1 MFKLNAQHWILQNC
15 LGSYKLRTV
24 KYSVIWLIDL
34 VTRSEASNWKFC
46 ILGDELLDIFLC
58 VDPYN
63 YVPLCFYKVFH
74 RGTNNHPLVAF
85 FVFLIPFHII
95 LKKTSDI
102 YQHYKNKYKPTK
114 FLKDNL
120 GVNNHIALA
129 PLMFIANMHYF
140 QCHFLSI
147 LVTLDYISY
156 CFPLIFFLHCSINVL
171 VVLPFFLIVFPLIL
185 CFWCLINMFNYNCIY
200 LFLFFSFLCFWCFIY
215 VFT

>member
-1 MFKLNAQHWILQNC
+1 VFKLNAQHWILQNC
-15 LGSYKLRTV
+15 LGSYKVRKV
-24 KYSVIWLIDL
+24 KYRFVIWLIDL

-74 RGTNNHPLVAF
+74 CGTNNHPLVAF
-85 FVFLIPFHII
+85 FVFFNPFRII

-102 YQHYKNKYKPTK
+102 YQDYKNKYKPTK

-147 LVTLDYISY
+147 LVKLDYISY

-171 VVLPFFLIVFPLIL
+171 VLLPFFLIVFSLD
-185 CFWCLINMFNYNCIY
+185 FMFLVFNQYVWLQLHFY
-200 LFLFFSFLCFWCFIY
+200 FYFYFLCFWCFIY